1 MRLFAFALILPLA
14 VGLAAPACAD
24 DTQADEKRA
33 KTFVTELADEAITI
47 LKTQTTREG
56 REAGFRK
63 ILDERANMRRI
74 ALFTLGPF
82 ARKISDEDFATYQQ
96 LLNELIIKVYANR
109 LGEYGNEQLVVGRS
123 QRKKNNFIINSQ
135 IEFDNGRQPIAV
147 DWWLY
152 REKDDSFSLFDVR
165 VIGVWMAQE
174 QRDSFAS
181 VLKNNRGDIS
191 ALLGHIRKQIKA
203 SGGAEPTG

>member
-1 MRLFAFALILPLA
+1 MRYFVPALMLSLA
-14 VGLAAPACAD
+14 VGLAAPAWAED
-24 DTQADEKRA
+24 RAADEARA
-33 KTFVTELADEAITI
+33 KIFVTDMADEAITI
-47 LKTQTTREG
+47 LKTQTTREA

-63 ILDERANMRRI
+63 LLDERANMRRI
-74 ALFTLGPF
+74 ARFTLGAF
-82 ARKISDEDFATYQQ
+82 ARKISDEDFATYQE

-109 LGEYGNEQLVVGRS
+109 LGEYGNEQVVVGRS
-123 QRKKNNFIINSQ
+123 QSKKKNFIVKSQ
-135 IEFDNGRQPIAV
+135 IEFDNGRQPIDV

-152 REKDDSFSLFDVR
+152 REKDGSFTLFDVR

-191 ALLGHIRKQIKA
+191 ALLGHIRTQIEN
-203 SGGAEPTG
+203 GDNDEPTG

>member
-1 MRLFAFALILPLA
+1 MRYFVPALMLSLA
-14 VGLAAPACAD
+14 VGLAAPAWAED
-24 DTQADEKRA
+24 RAADEARA
-33 KTFVTELADEAITI
+33 KIFVTDMADEAITI
-47 LKTQTTREG
+47 LKTQTAREA

-63 ILDERANMRRI
+63 LLNERANMRRI
-74 ALFTLGPF
+74 ARFTLGAF
-82 ARKISDEDFATYQQ
+82 ARKISDEDFATYQE

-109 LGEYGNEQLVVGRS
+109 LGEYGNEQVVVGRS
-123 QRKKNNFIINSQ
+123 QSKKKNFIVKSQ
-135 IEFDNGRQPIAV
+135 IEFDNGRQPIDV

-152 REKDDSFSLFDVR
+152 REKDGSFTLFDVR

-191 ALLGHIRKQIKA
+191 ALLGHIRTQIEN
-203 SGGAEPTG
+203 GDNDEPTG

>member
-33 KTFVTELADEAITI
+33 KTFVTEMADEAITI

-63 ILDERANMRRI
+63 ILDERSNMRRI
-74 ALFTLGPF
+74 ARFTLGPF

-123 QRKKNNFIINSQ
+123 QSKKKNFIVNSQ

>member
-1 MRLFAFALILPLA
+1 MRYFVPAFILSLA
-14 VGLAAPACAD
+14 VGLAAPAWAED
-24 DTQADEKRA
+24 RAADEARA
-33 KTFVTELADEAITI
+33 KIFVTDMADEAITI
-47 LKTQTTREG
+47 LKTQTTREA

-63 ILDERANMRRI
+63 LLNERANMRRI
-74 ALFTLGPF
+74 ARFTLGAF
-82 ARKISDEDFATYQQ
+82 ARKISDEDFATYQE

-109 LGEYGNEQLVVGRS
+109 LGEYGNEQVVVGRS
-123 QRKKNNFIINSQ
+123 QSKKKNFIVKSQ
-135 IEFDNGRQPIAV
+135 IEFDNGRQPIDV

-152 REKDDSFSLFDVR
+152 REKDGSFTLFDVR

-191 ALLGHIRKQIKA
+191 ALLGHIRTQIEN
-203 SGGAEPTG
+203 GDNDEPTG

>member
-1 MRLFAFALILPLA
+1 MRLFAFALILNLA
-14 VGLAAPACAD
+14 VGLASPGWAD
-24 DTQADEKRA
+24 DTSPDEERA
-33 KTFVTELADEAITI
+33 KIFVTELADEAITI

-63 ILDERANMRRI
+63 ILDERSNMRRI
-74 ALFTLGPF
+74 ARFTLGSF

-123 QRKKNNFIINSQ
+123 QSKKKNFIINSQ

-152 REKDDSFSLFDVR
+152 REKDGSFSLFDVR

-181 VLKNNRGDIS
+181 ILKTNRGDIS
-191 ALLGHIRKQIKA
+191 ALLGHIRKRIEA
-203 SGGAEPTG
+203 GGGAAPNG

>member
-74 ALFTLGPF
+74 ARFTLGRI

-123 QRKKNNFIINSQ
+123 QSKKKNFIVNSQ

-147 DWWLY
+147 DWWL
-152 REKDDSFSLFDVR
+152 
-165 VIGVWMAQE
+165 
-174 QRDSFAS
+174 
-181 VLKNNRGDIS
+181 
-191 ALLGHIRKQIKA
+191 
-203 SGGAEPTG
+203 

>member
-1 MRLFAFALILPLA
+1 MRLFAFALILNLA
-14 VGLAAPACAD
+14 VGLASAGWAD
-24 DTQADEKRA
+24 DTSPGEKRA
-33 KTFVTELADEAITI
+33 KTFVTELAGEAITI

-63 ILDERANMRRI
+63 ILNERANMRRI
-74 ALFTLGPF
+74 ARFTLGPF
-82 ARKISDEDFATYQQ
+82 ARKISDEDFAIYQQ

-123 QRKKNNFIINSQ
+123 QSKKKNFIINSQ
-135 IEFDNGRQPIAV
+135 IEFENGRQPIAV

-152 REKDDSFSLFDVR
+152 REKDGSFSLFDVR

-203 SGGAEPTG
+203 GGGADPTG

>member
-1 MRLFAFALILPLA
+1 
-14 VGLAAPACAD
+14 
-24 DTQADEKRA
+24 
-33 KTFVTELADEAITI
+33 
-47 LKTQTTREG
+47 
-56 REAGFRK
+56 
-63 ILDERANMRRI
+63 
-74 ALFTLGPF
+74 
-82 ARKISDEDFATYQQ
+82 
-96 LLNELIIKVYANR
+96 
-109 LGEYGNEQLVVGRS
+109 
-123 QRKKNNFIINSQ
+123 
-135 IEFDNGRQPIAV
+135 RQPIAV

-181 VLKNNRGDIS
+181 VLKNNRGDIY

>member
-1 MRLFAFALILPLA
+1 MRLFILALILPLA
-14 VGLAAPACAD
+14 VSLATPALAE
-24 DTQADEKRA
+24 DTAADEERA
-33 KTFVTELADEAITI
+33 KIFVTEMADEAITI
-47 LKTQTTREG
+47 LKTQSSREG

-63 ILDERANMRRI
+63 LLDERANMRRI
-74 ALFTLGPF
+74 ARFTLGPS
-82 ARKISDEDFATYQQ
+82 ARKISDEDFAVYQN

-123 QRKKNNFIINSQ
+123 QSKKKNFIVNSQ
-135 IEFDNGRQPIAV
+135 IEFDNGRQPIGV

-152 REKDDSFSLFDVR
+152 SEKDGSFALFDVR

-181 VLKNNRGDIS
+181 VLKTNRGDIS
-191 ALLGHIRKQIKA
+191 ALLGHIRKQIEA
-203 SGGAEPTG
+203 GGGAAPNG

>member
-1 MRLFAFALILPLA
+1 MRYFVPALMLSLA
-14 VGLAAPACAD
+14 VGLAAPAWAED
-24 DTQADEKRA
+24 RAADEARA
-33 KTFVTELADEAITI
+33 KIFVTDMADEAITI
-47 LKTQTTREG
+47 LKTQTTRET

-63 ILDERANMRRI
+63 LLNERANMRRI
-74 ALFTLGPF
+74 ARFTLGAF
-82 ARKISDEDFATYQQ
+82 ARKISDEDFATYQE

-109 LGEYGNEQLVVGRS
+109 LGEYGNEQVVVGRS
-123 QRKKNNFIINSQ
+123 QSKKKNFIVKSQ
-135 IEFDNGRQPIAV
+135 IEFDNGRQPIDV

-152 REKDDSFSLFDVR
+152 REKDGSFTLFDVR

-191 ALLGHIRKQIKA
+191 ALLGHIRTQIEN
-203 SGGAEPTG
+203 GDNDEPTG

>member
-1 MRLFAFALILPLA
+1 MRYFVPALMLSLA
-14 VGLAAPACAD
+14 VGLAAPAWAED
-24 DTQADEKRA
+24 RAADEARA
-33 KTFVTELADEAITI
+33 KIFVTDMADEAITI
-47 LKTQTTREG
+47 LKTQTTREA

-63 ILDERANMRRI
+63 LLNERANMRRI
-74 ALFTLGPF
+74 ARFTLGAF
-82 ARKISDEDFATYQQ
+82 ARKISDEDFATYQE

-109 LGEYGNEQLVVGRS
+109 LSEYGNEQVVVGRS
-123 QRKKNNFIINSQ
+123 QSKKKNFIVKSQ
-135 IEFDNGRQPIAV
+135 IEFDNGRQPIDV

-152 REKDDSFSLFDVR
+152 REKDGSFTLFDVR

-191 ALLGHIRKQIKA
+191 ALLGHIRTQIEN
-203 SGGAEPTG
+203 GDNDEPTG

>member
-1 MRLFAFALILPLA
+1 MRLFAFALILNLA
-14 VGLAAPACAD
+14 VGLASPGWAD
-24 DTQADEKRA
+24 DTSPDEERA
-33 KTFVTELADEAITI
+33 KIFVTELADEAITI

-63 ILDERANMRRI
+63 ILDERSNMRRI
-74 ALFTLGPF
+74 ARFTLGSF

-109 LGEYGNEQLVVGRS
+109 LGEYGNEQLVVRRS
-123 QRKKNNFIINSQ
+123 QSKKKNFIINSQ

-152 REKDDSFSLFDVR
+152 REKDGSFSLFDVR

-181 VLKNNRGDIS
+181 ILKTNRGDIS
-191 ALLGHIRKQIKA
+191 ALLGHIRKRIEA
-203 SGGAEPTG
+203 GGGAAPNG

>member
-1 MRLFAFALILPLA
+1 MRLVAFALILPLA
-14 VGLAAPACAD
+14 VGLASPAWAD
-24 DTQADEKRA
+24 DRSVDEKRA

-63 ILDERANMRRI
+63 SLDDRANMQRI
-74 ALFTLGPF
+74 ARFTLGPF

-109 LGEYGNEQLVVGRS
+109 LGEYGNEQLIVGLS
-123 QRKKNNFIINSQ
+123 QSKKKNFIVNSQ

-152 REKDDSFSLFDVR
+152 REKDGSFSLFDVR

-203 SGGAEPTG
+203 GGGAEPTG

>member
-1 MRLFAFALILPLA
+1 MRLFAFALILNLA
-14 VGLAAPACAD
+14 VGLSSAGWAGGTSAG
-24 DTQADEKRA
+24 EKRA
-33 KTFVTELADEAITI
+33 KTFVTELAGEAITI

-63 ILDERANMRRI
+63 ILNERANMRRI
-74 ALFTLGPF
+74 ARFTLGPF
-82 ARKISDEDFATYQQ
+82 ARKISDEDFAIYQQ

-123 QRKKNNFIINSQ
+123 QSKKKNFIINSQ
-135 IEFDNGRQPIAV
+135 IEFENGRQPIAV

-152 REKDDSFSLFDVR
+152 REKDGSFSLFDVR

-191 ALLGHIRKQIKA
+191 ALLGHIRKQVKA
-203 SGGAEPTG
+203 GGGPEPTG

>member
-14 VGLAAPACAD
+14 VGLVSPAWAD
-24 DTQADEKRA
+24 DTSADEKRA

-123 QRKKNNFIINSQ
+123 QSKKKNFIINSQ
-135 IEFDNGRQPIAV
+135 IELNNGRQPIAV